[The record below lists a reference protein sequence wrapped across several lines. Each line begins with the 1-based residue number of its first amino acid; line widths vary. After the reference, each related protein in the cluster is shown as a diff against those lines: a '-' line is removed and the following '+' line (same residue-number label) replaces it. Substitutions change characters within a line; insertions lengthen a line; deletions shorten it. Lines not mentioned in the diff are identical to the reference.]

1 MKPKYHLFKNA
12 KYALEGISILLKN
25 EMSFKI
31 EFGIIIP
38 TIICSFFLP
47 VSLVEHLLL
56 VSVLLV
62 VFIAESFNTAIE
74 ACVNLSVDSWHKQA
88 KIAKDCASAGVF
100 FSVILAIFVWGWI
113 LFDNYNK
120 IF

>member
-12 KYALEGISILLKN
+12 KYALEGILILLKN

-38 TIICSFFLP
+38 AIICSFFLP

-74 ACVNLSVDSWHKQA
+74 ACVDLSVDSWHKQA

-100 FSVILAIFVWGWI
+100 LV
-113 LFDNYNK
+113 
-120 IF
+120 